1 MVKDIK
7 EITKAYAEKIVV
19 LKKHNQAYHNEDK
32 PSITDSEYDN
42 LKKEILD
49 LEKKYSFLLKK
60 FKSASNLIG
69 SPLEN
74 KFKKIKHL
82 KPMLSLSN
90 AFDVKDM
97 IDFLKKIGN
106 YLNIDNQIK
115 LSSEPKIDGI
125 SASLTYKNGKLIKG
139 LSRGDGTTGEDILL
153 NLKTIK
159 EIPSNL
165 QGKNI
170 PKILEIRGE
179 VYIGKKDFETIK
191 NNFANPRNAAGGSLR
206 QKNPKE
212 TEKIPL
218 KYFAYGFGV
227 INPNNFKTQS
237 EFIEQIK
244 QWGFSTNPLNKVVK
258 NIEEIEKQHRTIEE
272 IRSKLD
278 YDIDGLVYKVNDLNL
293 QTRLGNT
300 SSSPRWATAF
310 KFLSEKATTRIKEII
325 IQVGRTGAITPVAK
339 VEPVTVGGVVVSNA
353 TLHNEDEINRKDIR
367 VNDSITIQRA
377 GDVIPQVVEVDKSKR
392 TKNSKKFIFPKKCLC
407 GSTTIKEVNFI
418 TNKKDAVRRCTRGY
432 DCSFTAREK
441 LKHIVSKEAF
451 NIDGL
456 GKKVIEQFWL
466 LKLIKKPSEIFTL
479 DYDKISKLEGWGEL
493 SINNL
498 RKAINKTRYIS
509 INRFIYS
516 LGIRH
521 IVMEN
526 AKILAS
532 FFKTI
537 KQFKK
542 LYSLKSRKEILINLS
557 NLDGIGNIQI
567 KSIEN
572 FFLNKNNVD
581 VVNSL
586 IDVLEIKDFKEQN
599 KKGKF
604 SSKNLMFTGGF
615 KKISRSEAKTLA
627 ENNGGKVLGS
637 ISKKL
642 NLLVVGESNPKKK
655 KIEKAKELKIKII
668 NEKEWYE
675 LLNI

>member
-1 MVKDIK
+1 MVKDIR
-7 EITKAYAEKIVV
+7 EITKAYVEKVGV
-19 LKKHNQAYHNEDK
+19 LRKHNQAYHNNDK

-42 LKKEILD
+42 LKKEILN
-49 LEKKYSFLLKK
+49 LEETYSFLLKK
-60 FKSASNLIG
+60 FKSVSNLIG
-69 SPLEN
+69 APIEN

-90 AFDVKDM
+90 AFEAKDM
-97 IDFLKKIGN
+97 VDFLKKIRN
-106 YLNIDNQIK
+106 YLNINEQIE

-125 SASLTYKNGKLIKG
+125 SASLTYKDGKLVKG

-159 EIPSNL
+159 EIPKNL

-191 NNFANPRNAAGGSLR
+191 DKFANPRNAAGGSLR

-227 INPNNFKTQS
+227 IEPNNFKTQS
-237 EFIEQIK
+237 EFIRQINR
-244 QWGFSTNPLNKVVK
+244 WGFSTNPFNKVLQ
-258 NIEEIEKQHRTIEE
+258 NIDEIEKQHKVIEE
-272 IRSKLD
+272 VRSSLD

-310 KFLSEKATTRIKEII
+310 KFSSEKATTRIKEII

-353 TLHNEDEINRKDIR
+353 TLHNEDEIMRKDIR

-377 GDVIPQVVEVDKSKR
+377 GDVIPQVVSVDESKR
-392 TKNSKKFIFPKKCLC
+392 NKNSKKFIFPKKCLC
-407 GSTTIKEVNFI
+407 GSTTVKEINII
-418 TNKKDAVRRCTRGY
+418 TNKEDAVRRCTKGY
-432 DCSFTAREK
+432 NCSFTAKEK

-466 LKLIKKPSEIFTL
+466 LKLVKKPSDIFTL
-479 DYDKISKLEGWGEL
+479 DYDKIRKLEGWGEL

-498 RKAINKTRYIS
+498 KKAINKARYIS

-521 IVMEN
+521 IGIEN

-537 KQFKK
+537 KKFKN
-542 LYSLKSRKEILINLS
+542 LYITKNRKEILINLG

-572 FFLNKNNVD
+572 FFLNKNNID

-586 IDVLEIKDFKEQN
+586 IKVLEIQDFKELN

-604 SSKNLMFTGGF
+604 SNKNLMFTGGF
-615 KKISRSEAKTLA
+615 KKISRSEAKTLT

-642 NLLVVGESNPKKK
+642 DLLVIGDSNPTKK

-668 NEKEWYE
+668 NEKQWYE
-675 LLNI
+675 ILNI